1 MLLILLLIPL
11 LWLAVMAI
19 VMAACQTAARAD
31 GYELEFRRRSEL
43 ELQRR
48 SELELQRRKCVQSRR
63 TRARRSRTA
72 TSLR

>member
-48 SELELQRRKCVQSRR
+48 KCVQSRR